1 MELQLQG
8 YNFRIVYTKGNKNP
22 SDFLCHHTNFTEPKR
37 EEVKE
42 VMAEDYINF
51 LSLHAVPRAMT
62 LKEQWEATKADK
74 TLQQLSK

>member
-1 MELQLQG
+1 MELRLQG
-8 YNFRIVYTKGNKNP
+8 YNFRIVYTKGNKNL

-37 EEVKE
+37 EEV
-42 VMAEDYINF
+42 MAEDYINF
-51 LSLHAVPRAMT
+51 LSLHAVPQAMT

>member
-1 MELQLQG
+1 
-8 YNFRIVYTKGNKNP
+8 
-22 SDFLCHHTNFTEPKR
+22 
-37 EEVKE
+37 VKE

-51 LSLHAVPRAMT
+51 LSLHAVPQVMT